1 MLAEVTLIG
10 RIGRD
15 AELRCTPGGQSV
27 ASFSLATSK
36 KKKTENG
43 TKELT
48 TWFRVSAWGALADF
62 AAEHCKKGA
71 LVAIQGELEADPE
84 TGGPRMFKRKDLTWG
99 ATFDVTATKLRMIQY
114 AEAEAVQGEIPF

>member
-15 AELRCTPGGQSV
+15 AELRYTPGGQSV
-27 ASFSLATSK
+27 AAFSLATSK
-36 KKKTENG
+36 KKKTGSG

-48 TWFRVSAWGALADF
+48 TWFRINTWGALADF
-62 AAEHCKKGA
+62 AAEHCKKGG
-71 LVAIQGELEADPE
+71 LVAIQGELDSDPE

-99 ATFDVTATKLRMIQY
+99 ATFDVTASKLRMIRY